1 MGSDRYPPTLCG
13 LAVSF
18 LASAII
24 LLTAAEAGSPGDAP
38 VQEQEA
44 VAKAALYN
52 WELDLFAGYGQLAWP
67 ALDTTN
73 THWSNGNVAL
83 ALSVAYRSPHFTHP
97 FVDISY
103 VPFISSG
110 YDVYVPNTNGSI
122 YARSSSHALGIIFGP
137 GFDIAWFR
145 VRGGVGL
152 YAVSTNTTVQ
162 DVSKSTTS
170 ANIGYLVT
178 ATALLWQRDQFAA
191 GIEGRFMTLQAPGNG
206 TFQTSWAVG
215 LTGRWD
221 FARH

>member
-1 MGSDRYPPTLCG
+1 MSC
-13 LAVSF
+13 

-24 LLTAAEAGSPGDAP
+24 LLTAAAGSPGDTP

>member
-1 MGSDRYPPTLCG
+1 MSC
-13 LAVSF
+13 

-24 LLTAAEAGSPGDAP
+24 LLTAAAGSPGDTP

-110 YDVYVPNTNGSI
+110 YDVYVPNTNGSV

-137 GFDIAWFR
+137 GFDISWFR

-152 YAVSTNTTVQ
+152 YAVTTSTTVQ
-162 DVSKSTTS
+162 DVNKSTTS

-178 ATALLWQRDQFAA
+178 ASALVWQRDQFAV
-191 GIEGRFMTLQAPGNG
+191 GIEGRFMMLQSPGNG
-206 TFQTSWAVG
+206 VFQSSWAAG

>member
-1 MGSDRYPPTLCG
+1 MSC
-13 LAVSF
+13 
-18 LASAII
+18 LASALM
-24 LLTAAEAGSPGDAP
+24 LLTAAAGSPGDTP
-38 VQEQEA
+38 VQEREA
-44 VAKAALYN
+44 SAKAPLYN

-110 YDVYVPNTNGSI
+110 YDVYVPNTNGVV
-122 YARSSSHALGIIFGP
+122 YARSSSHALGFIFGP

-145 VRGGVGL
+145 VRGGIGL
-152 YAVSTNTTVQ
+152 YAVSTSTTVQ
-162 DVSKSTTS
+162 DVNKTTTS

-178 ATALLWQRDQFAA
+178 ASALVWQRDQFAV
-191 GIEGRFMTLQAPGNG
+191 GIEGRFMMLQVPGNG
-206 TFQTSWAVG
+206 TSQSSWAVG

>member
-1 MGSDRYPPTLCG
+1 M
-13 LAVSF
+13 SF

-110 YDVYVPNTNGSI
+110 YDVYVPNTNGSV

-137 GFDIAWFR
+137 GFDISWFR

-152 YAVSTNTTVQ
+152 YAVTTSTTVQ
-162 DVSKSTTS
+162 DVNKSTTS

-178 ATALLWQRDQFAA
+178 ASALVWQRDQFAA

>member
-1 MGSDRYPPTLCG
+1 
-13 LAVSF
+13 VSF

-137 GFDIAWFR
+137 GFDISWFR

-152 YAVSTNTTVQ
+152 YFVSTHTSVQDVNTNTT
-162 DVSKSTTS
+162 ST
-170 ANIGYLVT
+170 NIGYLLT
-178 ATALLWQRDQFAA
+178 ASALVWQHDQFAV
-191 GIEGRFMTLQAPGNG
+191 GIEARLVMLQAPGNG
-206 TFQTSWAVG
+206 IFQTSWAAG

>member
-1 MGSDRYPPTLCG
+1 M
-13 LAVSF
+13 SF
-18 LASAII
+18 LAATIM
-24 LLTAAEAGSPGDAP
+24 LLSVAAADPPAATAA
-38 VQEQEA
+38 QEQEA
-44 VAKAALYN
+44 GATAPLHN

-73 THWSNGNVAL
+73 TRWSHGNVAI

-110 YDVYVPNTNGSI
+110 QDVYVPNTNGSVR
-122 YARSSSHALGIIFGP
+122 ASSGSHALGVILGP
-137 GFDIAWFR
+137 GFDISWFR

-152 YAVSTNTTVQ
+152 YFVSTHTSVQ
-162 DVSKSTTS
+162 DVNTTTTS
-170 ANIGYLVT
+170 TNIGYLLT
-178 ATALLWQRDQFAA
+178 ATALVWQHDQFAA
-191 GIEGRFMTLQAPGNG
+191 GIEARLVMLQAPGNG
-206 TFQTSWAVG
+206 VFQTSWAAG

>member
-1 MGSDRYPPTLCG
+1 M
-13 LAVSF
+13 SF

>member
-1 MGSDRYPPTLCG
+1 VSC
-13 LAVSF
+13 LATIML
-18 LASAII
+18 LA
-24 LLTAAEAGSPGDAP
+24 AAAAGSPGDTA

-44 VAKAALYN
+44 AAKSPLHN

-67 ALDTTN
+67 ALDSTN
-73 THWSNGNVAL
+73 TRWSNGNVAF
-83 ALSVAYRSPHFTHP
+83 AVGVAYRSPHFTHP

-103 VPFISSG
+103 VPFIWSG
-110 YDVYVPNTNGSI
+110 QDVYVPNTNGSV
-122 YARSSSHALGIIFGP
+122 YAKSSSHALGIIFGP

-152 YAVSTNTTVQ
+152 YAVSTSTTVQ
-162 DVSKSTTS
+162 DVNKSTTS

-178 ATALLWQRDQFAA
+178 ASALVWQRDQFAA

-206 TFQTSWAVG
+206 TFQSSWAAG